1 MPKVQVTS
9 QIEIDFD
16 EVLKGVARLENS
28 ELEQITEK
36 IIALRAQRRAPSLPQ
51 NEAELLQKINRGV
64 PPEVRQRCTELNTR
78 LQEEIITPEE
88 QNELLELTDQIEWAD
103 AERIRNLAKLAE
115 LRKISIDSLMDQL
128 NLHRSIYA

>member
-28 ELEQITEK
+28 ELEQFTEK

-128 NLHRSIYA
+128 SLHRSIYA

>member
-28 ELEQITEK
+28 ELEQFTEK
-36 IIALRAQRRAPSLPQ
+36 IIDLRAQRRAPSLPQ
-51 NEAELLQKINRGV
+51 NEAELLQKINLGV
-64 PPEVRQRCTELNTR
+64 PPEVRQRYTELNIR
-78 LQEEIITPEE
+78 LQEEIITTQE

-103 AERIRNLAKLAE
+103 AERVRNLAKLAE
-115 LRKISIDSLMDQL
+115 LRKVSIDSLMDQL

>member
-28 ELEQITEK
+28 ELEQFTEK

-64 PPEVRQRCTELNTR
+64 PPEVRQRYTELNAR
-78 LQEEIITPEE
+78 LQEEIITSEE

-128 NLHRSIYA
+128 SLHRSIYA

>member
-28 ELEQITEK
+28 ELEQFTEK

-51 NEAELLQKINRGV
+51 NEAELLQKINLGV
-64 PPEVRQRCTELNTR
+64 PPEVRQRYTELNIR
-78 LQEEIITPEE
+78 LQEEIITTQE

-103 AERIRNLAKLAE
+103 AERVRNLAKLAE
-115 LRKISIDSLMDQL
+115 LRKVSIDSLMDQL

>member
-28 ELEQITEK
+28 ELEQFTEK

>member
-28 ELEQITEK
+28 ELEQFTEK

-64 PPEVRQRCTELNTR
+64 PPEVRQRYTELNAR